1 MGSGRTPSEGR
12 PFGPGGPQARQGLW
26 PPHRVFLWP
35 KSPSATSG
43 TRPWG
48 VSGSVAHP
56 HSRACSTPSSEDTS
70 HPPPPATKLTPS
82 ALCQGLLSGRPH
94 RPLAGRTLPLAPGDG
109 LNPSLWGSLSKSLRP
124 LPSLPSY
131 GRQLWREI
139 NEASHASLPRTPARH
154 TWTHSA
160 GACRQSPGISRALA
174 FSLQSTSENGVS
186 G

>member
-1 MGSGRTPSEGR
+1 MSSPTCPALPTEPTSQASLPSRKEKQLSWAGTRPRPLGLRGRGRLRPGTVGSGRTPSEGR

-82 ALCQGLLSGRPH
+82 ALCQGLLSGPTDPWR
-94 RPLAGRTLPLAPGDG
+94 AGPCPWPQVTALTPP
-109 LNPSLWGSLSKSLRP
+109 
-124 LPSLPSY
+124 Y
-131 GRQLWREI
+131 G
-139 NEASHASLPRTPARH
+139 EA
-154 TWTHSA
+154 
-160 GACRQSPGISRALA
+160 
-174 FSLQSTSENGVS
+174 
-186 G
+186 